1 MDLGPRVAPTAWET
15 SGLKPAL
22 PLTNEKRWGA
32 TPWAPVSSP
41 VSQEDEELRGAPG
54 RTWHRQGSDLIPV
67 LTLERRSPRVLTGSA
82 VQLPR
87 WRENRHPD

>member
-15 SGLKPAL
+15 SGLNPAL

-32 TPWAPVSSP
+32 TAWASVSSP

-54 RTWHRQGSDLIPV
+54 RTRHR
-67 LTLERRSPRVLTGSA
+67 
-82 VQLPR
+82 
-87 WRENRHPD
+87 